1 MVCILTFTLNFPL
14 AVEIKPSID
23 LPVIFAGKFLTHWPS
38 GFVVDDSIGFAVK
51 IDVLFDPLDLS
62 AGVVIDPAIHFAI
75 AIGILLLARHAA
87 ALVIVK
93 TCDRLL

>member
-1 MVCILTFTLNFPL
+1 MVCILTFTLNFAL

-23 LPVIFAGKFLTHWPS
+23 LPVILTGKFLTCWPS
-38 GFVVDDSIGFAVK
+38 GFVVDDRIGFAVK

-62 AGVVIDPAIHFAI
+62 ARVIIDPAIHFAI
-75 AIGILLLARHAA
+75 SVGILLLARHAA

-93 TCDRLL
+93 TCNRLL